1 MRYKKY
7 LEKVLFLV
15 QIQEEMLVVYQRTKG
30 SSTLLA
36 QSSKEAIAPEERLI
50 HRDLLETM
58 SHFYLEKGVIQALEC

>member
-1 MRYKKY
+1 MLGYVSAEHVRYKKY

-36 QSSKEAIAPEERLI
+36 QSLKEAIAPQERLI
-50 HRDLLETM
+50 H
-58 SHFYLEKGVIQALEC
+58 KIC

>member
-15 QIQEEMLVVYQRTKG
+15 QIQEEMLVLYQRTKG

-36 QSSKEAIAPEERLI
+36 QSSKEAIAPHERLI
-50 HRDLLETM
+50 HKDLLETM
-58 SHFYLEKGVIQALEC
+58 SHFIENKGFFML